1 MNKKKVI
8 VCTSMFVVIVVGA
21 FIGSVFLKTVFG
33 FSLYDI
39 IAPTICALWIS
50 ECAKKFYKWLQN
62 D

>member
-1 MNKKKVI
+1 MNKKKII
-8 VCTSMFVVIVVGA
+8 VCTSMFAVIVVSA

-39 IAPTICALWIS
+39 IAPTICAFWLS
-50 ECAKKFYKWLQN
+50 EQIKKFYKWLQT